1 MALHIEGEIALV
13 ARLTTEF
20 SVSDAQARTAMNTAW
35 MGLACGEEPLDVPG
49 LVFEQYGD
57 HLQVY
62 ENDQMI
68 CTLDFEPGVLPRKIV
83 PFSEVATAVE
93 DGDDGW
99 DQFDQFMEDQARWL
113 PPLRA
118 AA

>member
-1 MALHIEGEIALV
+1 MALYIEGETALV

-20 SVSDAQARTAMNTAW
+20 SVSETHARTAMNAAW
-35 MGLACGEEPLDVPG
+35 MGLACGEETLDVPG
-49 LVFEQYGD
+49 LVFEQFGD

-68 CTLDFEPGVLPRKIV
+68 CTLDFEPGVLPRKVV
-83 PFSEVATAVE
+83 PFADLTPVD

-99 DQFDQFMEDQARWL
+99 EAFDRFMEEQSRWL
-113 PPLRA
+113 PPLRSA
-118 AA
+118 A